1 MPNYPVIN
9 FLLRHGHRFAIAV
22 ALLPAIA
29 GAYLGFSGWG
39 WPAVVAG
46 GVVGVILYVLA
57 KSYVELVAVIA
68 DMLLP
73 K

>member
-1 MPNYPVIN
+1 MPRYPVVN
-9 FLLRHGHRFAIAV
+9 FLLRHGHAFAVAV

-29 GAYLGFSGWG
+29 GVHLGVSGWG
-39 WPAVVAG
+39 WLIAAG
-46 GVVGVILYVLA
+46 GVATGAILYVLA
-57 KSYVELVAVIA
+57 KSYVELVAIIA